1 MQCYISD
8 ADFQIPEPT
17 VVTLGKFDGR
27 HRGHQKLLGRMLE
40 LKRQLGYKTAVF
52 TFDTTPAARIEGR
65 PQKVITTN
73 QERRNNMAKMGI
85 DYLVEYPFTEAAA
98 HLPPETF
105 VREILAGRMQ
115 AKAIVVG
122 TDCGFGYRRA
132 GNADLLRQLAE
143 PCGYHLE
150 VIEKAQD
157 HHRDISSTYVKEEL
171 DQGNM
176 EKANELLGEPY
187 AIHGIVVHGS
197 HIGGPVLGFP
207 TANLLP
213 PPEKYLPRNG
223 VYVSRVLAGGACYGG
238 ITNIGTKPTVAGEHP
253 IGAETFLFGLDADL
267 YGMPIEVQLLHFVR
281 PEKKFA
287 SLDQLKAQLE
297 RDKEYG
303 RAYLDNHGL
312 L

>member
-1 MQCYISD
+1 MEYIQTD
-8 ADFQIPEPT
+8 EFHIEAPA
-17 VVTLGKFDGR
+17 VVTIGKFDGR
-27 HRGHQKLLGRMLE
+27 HRGHQKI
-40 LKRQLGYKTAVF
+40 LKAMEEWKAKKGFAVAVF
-52 TFDTTPAARIEGR
+52 TFSRVPSAVVAKTVPT
-65 PQKVITTN
+65 VITTN
-73 QERRNNMAKMGI
+73 EERRYMMEQAGV
-85 DYLVEYPFTEAAA
+85 DYLVEYPFNETTA
-98 HLPPETF
+98 HMAPEEF
-105 VREILAGRMQ
+105 VKTVLVGQMNAH
-115 AKAIVVG
+115 AIVVG
-122 TDCGFGYRRA
+122 TDCGFGYKRA
-132 GNADLLRQLAE
+132 GNAQLLKELA
-143 PCGYHLE
+143 PRLGFALTI
-150 VIEKAQD
+150 IEKAKED
-157 HHRDISSTYVKEEL
+157 NRDISSTYVKEEL

>member
-1 MQCYISD
+1 MEYMQTDKFHIE
-8 ADFQIPEPT
+8 APA
-17 VVTLGKFDGR
+17 VVTIGKFDGR
-27 HRGHQKLLGRMLE
+27 HRGHQKI
-40 LKRQLGYKTAVF
+40 LKAMEEWKAKKGFAVAVF
-52 TFDTTPAARIEGR
+52 TFSRVPSAVVAKTVPT
-65 PQKVITTN
+65 VITTN
-73 QERRNNMAKMGI
+73 EERRYMMEQAGV
-85 DYLVEYPFTEAAA
+85 DYLVEYPFNETTA
-98 HLPPETF
+98 HMAPEEF
-105 VREILAGRMQ
+105 VKTVLVGQMNAH
-115 AKAIVVG
+115 AIVVG
-122 TDCGFGYRRA
+122 TDCGFGYKRA
-132 GNADLLRQLAE
+132 GNAQLLKELA
-143 PCGYHLE
+143 PRLGFALTI
-150 VIEKAQD
+150 IEKAKED
-157 HHRDISSTYVKEEL
+157 NRDISSTYVKEEL

>member
-1 MQCYISD
+1 MEYIQTD
-8 ADFQIPEPT
+8 EFHIEAPA
-17 VVTLGKFDGR
+17 VVTIGEFDGR
-27 HRGHQKLLGRMLE
+27 HRGHQKI
-40 LKRQLGYKTAVF
+40 LKAMEEWKAKKGFAVAVF
-52 TFDTTPAARIEGR
+52 TFSRVPSAVVAKTVPT
-65 PQKVITTN
+65 VITTN
-73 QERRNNMAKMGI
+73 EERRYMMEQAGV
-85 DYLVEYPFTEAAA
+85 DYLVEYPFNETTA
-98 HLPPETF
+98 HMAPEEF
-105 VREILAGRMQ
+105 VKTVLVGQMNAH
-115 AKAIVVG
+115 AIVVG
-122 TDCGFGYRRA
+122 TDCGFGYKRA
-132 GNADLLRQLAE
+132 GNAQLLKELAPRLGFE
-143 PCGYHLE
+143 LTI
-150 VIEKAQD
+150 IEKAKED
-157 HHRDISSTYVKEEL
+157 NRDISSTYVREEL
-171 DQGNM
+171 DKGNM
-176 EKANELLGEPY
+176 EKANELLGGPY